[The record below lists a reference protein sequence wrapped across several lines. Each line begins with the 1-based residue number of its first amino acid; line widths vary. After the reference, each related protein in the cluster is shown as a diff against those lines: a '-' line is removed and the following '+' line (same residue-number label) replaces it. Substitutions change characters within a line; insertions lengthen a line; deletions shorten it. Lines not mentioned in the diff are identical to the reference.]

1 MDDTVKSGF
10 KLHKLIPSSL
20 LERETSFLGRQQLDV
35 FVYCTGAI
43 VVGLLLNLTGVSG
56 PQQSFNIW
64 LNVGY
69 ILGALLFFVGYISR
83 KLSLSFSLFGII
95 ILTQISTCMEMLY
108 CAYTPDEYHLML
120 IVGNTVLLSVNILL
134 ALMAYLEYTPYILS
148 VMSLVTYIICMRL
161 TENDSISNFFGIYF
175 VIFVVLSILSSR
187 LVRNIRYLD
196 NENVVLKKDEEEI
209 FNTLGLSKEQIKAY
223 MQLMQSKQNVD
234 MTEALLG
241 MIGEDLRR
249 TPISNVEEYL
259 SVKET
264 GMLEMEK
271 IFPELSASEREICL
285 LVLQDK
291 KLNDICAILGKKESN
306 ITSTRVHIRRKLNM
320 KPSDNL
326 RKVLQD
332 RVGK

>member
-1 MDDTVKSGF
+1 
-10 KLHKLIPSSL
+10 
-20 LERETSFLGRQQLDV
+20 
-35 FVYCTGAI
+35 
-43 VVGLLLNLTGVSG
+43 
-56 PQQSFNIW
+56 
-64 LNVGY
+64 
-69 ILGALLFFVGYISR
+69 
-83 KLSLSFSLFGII
+83 
-95 ILTQISTCMEMLY
+95 
-108 CAYTPDEYHLML
+108 
-120 IVGNTVLLSVNILL
+120 
-134 ALMAYLEYTPYILS
+134 
-148 VMSLVTYIICMRL
+148 MRL

-241 MIGEDLRR
+241 MIGEDLKR
-249 TPISNVEEYL
+249 TLISNVEEYL